1 MKKPE
6 INVHAYPTT
15 EGINVVCEYLKTGY
29 LSEKILGR
37 KANWLLSRLRDH
49 RIYPTHGFNERETLW
64 MQRAVEQMA
73 LQLMRTSLSLAPQTE
88 QEQPFAYGETAAEQ
102 LKTLSGMLNMKRFAE
117 DILHR
122 NLEWI
127 RGRMRKKGEGVRPIY
142 QEHID
147 EINEGIRR
155 LALYLMSI
163 RFQPER

>member
-1 MKKPE
+1 MQKNE
-6 INVHAYPTT
+6 INVQTYPTT
-15 EGINVVCEYLKTGY
+15 EGIKVVCEFLKVGY
-29 LSEKILGR
+29 LSEKVLGR
-37 KANWLLSRLRDH
+37 KRLWLATRLHDH
-49 RIYPTHGFNERETLW
+49 QLYPSHGFGERETLW

-73 LQLMRTSLSLAPQTE
+73 LQLMRTSLSLSPQTE
-88 QEQPFAYGETAAEQ
+88 QEQPFAYGETPSEQ

-127 RGRMRKKGEGVRPIY
+127 RCRMRKKGEGVRPIY

-147 EINEGIRR
+147 ETNEGIRR

-163 RFQPER
+163 RFQHE